1 LVKVADKPNDLMK
14 TPEAAAVLGKHPS
27 ELSDWRH
34 QGRGPAYVKMGR
46 SVRYR
51 PSDIAEFIASN
62 VVEPKAS

>member
-1 LVKVADKPNDLMK
+1 MADNDQELLK
-14 TPEAAAVLGKHPS
+14 TPEAARVLGKHPQ

-51 PSDIAEFIASN
+51 RTDIAAFIASN
-62 VVEPKAS
+62 IVEPKAS

>member
-1 LVKVADKPNDLMK
+1 MADNHQELLK
-14 TPEAAAVLGKHPS
+14 TPEAAQVLGKHPQ

-51 PSDIAEFIASN
+51 PSDIAEFIDSN
-62 VVEPKAS
+62 IVEPKAS